1 MLESGRPPSAETGRF
16 ESSKLDPRQLSGEPQ
31 LPAYSVEKLHGKIL
45 LKYSR
50 ALETLK
56 FERAEGPL
64 DSGEIS
70 PQSISIRQT
79 GCLCLVF
86 RHKLIQARNLLSPG
100 N

>member
-1 MLESGRPPSAETGRF
+1 
-16 ESSKLDPRQLSGEPQ
+16 LSGEPQ

-64 DSGEIS
+64 DSG
-70 PQSISIRQT
+70 
-79 GCLCLVF
+79 
-86 RHKLIQARNLLSPG
+86 RNLASVDLNTPDRVFMPG
-100 N
+100 FPPQVDSGTKSSVPRKLVCQQNRPIGDG